1 MLQKAMKL
9 AKNAEDQQWV
19 LSRASTVRTMDT
31 VAWIAEYLDDPNL
44 GQAAC
49 QAIVELA
56 HHRFLRHPNMDRFG
70 PLLEKVSRTSK
81 DPSVVERAKK
91 YRLGL

>member
-1 MLQKAMKL
+1 MR
-9 AKNAEDQQWV
+9 
-19 LSRASTVRTMDT
+19 RASTVRTLET
-31 VAWIAEYLDDPNL
+31 VEWIAEYLDDPNL

-70 PLLEKVSRTSK
+70 PLLEKISRISK
-81 DPSVVERAKK
+81 DPSVVDRANK